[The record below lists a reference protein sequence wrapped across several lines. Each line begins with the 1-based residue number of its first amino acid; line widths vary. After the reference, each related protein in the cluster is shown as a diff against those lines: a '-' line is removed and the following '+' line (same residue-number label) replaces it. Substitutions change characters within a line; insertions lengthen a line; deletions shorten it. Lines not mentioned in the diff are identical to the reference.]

1 MVGLLIV
8 LVIIAGVV
16 VTVATL
22 ITLVKYAMF
31 LSQAIQVASWGPD
44 WLNGGGFTTG
54 LFAFVAILVGIAAAG
69 IICRLAYALIYSLL
83 ALPLLG
89 VFTLGRGNRMA
100 FSADYDVPLAILAL
114 LMGIA
119 WFIVSIYLTHEL
131 LTYTESVG
139 YVKSLNPHAGFAWIG
154 TLVTINGLALSRTSN
169 ND

>member
-8 LVIIAGVV
+8 LLVIAGVAV
-16 VTVATL
+16 SVATL
-22 ITLVKYAMF
+22 ITLVQYAMF
-31 LSQAIQVASWGPD
+31 LSQAIQVANWGPD

-54 LFAFVAILVGIAAAG
+54 LFAFVVIIVGIVVVG
-69 IICRLAYALIYSLL
+69 IICRIAYTLLYSLL

-89 VFTLGRGNRMA
+89 ATSMSKRM
-100 FSADYDVPLAILAL
+100 DYEVPLAILAL
-114 LMGIA
+114 VMGIA

-139 YVKSLNPHAGFAWIG
+139 YVKSLNSHAIFAWIG
-154 TLVTINGLALSRTSN
+154 TLVTINGLAFSSSSH